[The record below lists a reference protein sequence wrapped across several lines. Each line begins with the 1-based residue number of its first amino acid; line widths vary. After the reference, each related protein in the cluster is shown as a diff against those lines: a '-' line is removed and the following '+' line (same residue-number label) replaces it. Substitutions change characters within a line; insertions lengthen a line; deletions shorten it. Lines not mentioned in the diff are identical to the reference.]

1 MIDNILFHAF
11 KHHFQ
16 YNIEWLKENLGQ
28 WNNENNRL
36 LKSIGSSQL
45 DYYLGSLPVH
55 NIKSEISEYLY
66 FRKLDAKE
74 EYEKWISKNKGFRE
88 ITLSDKSVWTLRF
101 VDKNNF
107 VHIHPSRYSP
117 NTIRIKANILKT
129 VLCVLLFQ
137 DNLKIMPDIQLI
149 NKCRIEYLVLSPL
162 RVNNIHYELEKGFN
176 FFNNQIKF

>member
-1 MIDNILFHAF
+1 M
-11 KHHFQ
+11 
-16 YNIEWLKENLGQ
+16 
-28 WNNENNRL
+28 
-36 LKSIGSSQL
+36 
-45 DYYLGSLPVH
+45 
-55 NIKSEISEYLY
+55 
-66 FRKLDAKE
+66 
-74 EYEKWISKNKGFRE
+74 
-88 ITLSDKSVWTLRF
+88 LSDKSVWTLRF

-149 NKCRIEYLVLSPL
+149 NKCRIEYLALSPL

-176 FFNNQIKF
+176 LFNNQIKF